1 MLTFKICP
9 IEMHWK
15 QATTGRNTV
24 TLAIPHSRQERLQKK
39 KKISLYTE
47 NTTIHLCK
55 SSWKKWVQGLKNQ
68 NSPLA
73 YIHMVYIS
81 YLVIGWDILMPGI
94 VCDTTE
100 QHFSSMED
108 FFQWGHVNINN
119 SISAGPHSSSTT
131 ILFLKYVVF

>member
-1 MLTFKICP
+1 MP
-9 IEMHWK
+9 HWNALK
-15 QATTGRNTV
+15 TGHYREKYTV

-39 KKISLYTE
+39 KKIGLYTE

-68 NSPLA
+68 NSPLTN
-73 YIHMVYIS
+73 IHMVYIS

-100 QHFSSMED
+100 HFSSMDD

-119 SISAGPHSSSTT
+119 SISAGPHPSSTT